1 MIMTKNFEFYNFGT
15 NELKKRKKMSLKLLR
30 NAVEIV
36 HVGVPDDGVDDVL
49 DPRRHLGH
57 GGPPLR
63 PLLGAFDGEL

>member
-1 MIMTKNFEFYNFGT
+1 
-15 NELKKRKKMSLKLLR
+15 MSLKLLR